1 MKINNYLILYFLL
14 ISFIFNAQVK
24 NNLDDEDEDN
34 IQTTKNPTPPKN
46 KKRIIEDDE
55 FDDPN
60 LLHQKQQRNN
70 LPPNMNQQINNNN
83 IPPNNNIQNNN
94 INNNKTNNKEDEIIE
109 MNKYKYY
116 LLKYFYEIIMFA
128 FIILFIIN
136 VFIGKRKNYN
146 ISKLWLKSNLDFFT
160 NNYAHIG
167 ADREFNT
174 KISEP
179 LIYDSYNNY
188 KFFASGRVYINW
200 MLVDINLKKR
210 QDLVTLLSNIFIFSE
225 KDKITYEATI
235 SPSNE
240 LPCIFC
246 ICKKKEA
253 KNLKKSFKEIDS
265 FTIATYPS
273 FLDENLVLL
282 CENNEMMETMF
293 KNKQFYNAYQK
304 VESNIDTVFF
314 TDKRN
319 AKDNYAIMFQ
329 FNIKINDLYND
340 LLFKDFTLFVH
351 ICIDLLC
358 TLSVKNNYKKEAYQR
373 RKEFDA
379 EKSRE
384 LAEKNAEEVR
394 NLKLEKKAKESK
406 KVLTREQAQKLE
418 EKERKEMLKNQR
430 KKMMRVVKA

>member
-14 ISFIFNAQVK
+14 ISLIFNAQVK

-46 KKRIIEDDE
+46 KKRIVEDDE

-293 KNKQFYNAYQK
+293 KNKQFYNAFQK

>member
-14 ISFIFNAQVK
+14 ISLIFNAQVK

-34 IQTTKNPTPPKN
+34 IHTPKKPTPPKN

-94 INNNKTNNKEDEIIE
+94 INNNITNNKEDEMIE

-116 LLKYFYEIIMFA
+116 FLKYFYEIIMFT

-146 ISKLWLKSNLDFFT
+146 ISKLWLNSNLDFFT

-210 QDLVTLLSNIFIFSE
+210 QDLVTILSNIFIFSE

-293 KNKQFYNAYQK
+293 KNKQFYNAFQK

>member
-1 MKINNYLILYFLL
+1 MNINNYLILYFLL
-14 ISFIFNAQVK
+14 ISLIFNAQVK

-46 KKRIIEDDE
+46 KKRIVEDDE

-293 KNKQFYNAYQK
+293 KNKQFYNAFQK

>member
-1 MKINNYLILYFLL
+1 
-14 ISFIFNAQVK
+14 
-24 NNLDDEDEDN
+24 
-34 IQTTKNPTPPKN
+34 
-46 KKRIIEDDE
+46 
-55 FDDPN
+55 
-60 LLHQKQQRNN
+60 
-70 LPPNMNQQINNNN
+70 
-83 IPPNNNIQNNN
+83 
-94 INNNKTNNKEDEIIE
+94 
-109 MNKYKYY
+109 
-116 LLKYFYEIIMFA
+116 
-128 FIILFIIN
+128 
-136 VFIGKRKNYN
+136 
-146 ISKLWLKSNLDFFT
+146 
-160 NNYAHIG
+160 
-167 ADREFNT
+167 
-174 KISEP
+174 
-179 LIYDSYNNY
+179 
-188 KFFASGRVYINW
+188 

-210 QDLVTLLSNIFIFSE
+210 QDLVTILSNMFIFSE
-225 KDKITYEATI
+225 RDKITYEATI

-240 LPCIFC
+240 LPCVFC

-293 KNKQFYNAYQK
+293 KNKQFYNAFQK

>member
-293 KNKQFYNAYQK
+293 KNKQFYNAFQK

>member
-14 ISFIFNAQVK
+14 ISLIFNAQVK

>member
-1 MKINNYLILYFLL
+1 M
-14 ISFIFNAQVK
+14 
-24 NNLDDEDEDN
+24 
-34 IQTTKNPTPPKN
+34 
-46 KKRIIEDDE
+46 
-55 FDDPN
+55 
-60 LLHQKQQRNN
+60 
-70 LPPNMNQQINNNN
+70 
-83 IPPNNNIQNNN
+83 
-94 INNNKTNNKEDEIIE
+94 IE

-116 LLKYFYEIIMFA
+116 FLKYFYEIIMFA

-282 CENNEMMETMF
+282 CENNEIMETMF
-293 KNKQFYNAYQK
+293 KNKQFFNAFQK
-304 VESNIDTVFF
+304 IESNIDTVFF

-329 FNIKINDLYND
+329 FSIKINDLYND
-340 LLFKDFTLFVH
+340 ILFKDFTLFVH

>member
-14 ISFIFNAQVK
+14 ISLIFSAQVK

-34 IQTTKNPTPPKN
+34 IHTPKKQTQPKN

-70 LPPNMNQQINNNN
+70 LPPNMKQQINNNN
-83 IPPNNNIQNNN
+83 IPQNNNIQNNN

-210 QDLVTLLSNIFIFSE
+210 QDLVTILSNIFIFSE

-293 KNKQFYNAYQK
+293 KNKQFYNAFQK
-304 VESNIDTVFF
+304 IESNIDTVFF

>member
-1 MKINNYLILYFLL
+1 MNINNYLILYFLL
-14 ISFIFNAQVK
+14 ISLIFNAQVK

-34 IQTTKNPTPPKN
+34 IHTPKNPTPPKN

-70 LPPNMNQQINNNN
+70 LPPNMKQQINNNN

-293 KNKQFYNAYQK
+293 KNKQFYNAFQK
-304 VESNIDTVFF
+304 VESNINTVFF

>member
-1 MKINNYLILYFLL
+1 MNINNYLILYFLL

-46 KKRIIEDDE
+46 KKRIVEDDE

-293 KNKQFYNAYQK
+293 KNKQFYNAFQK

>member
-14 ISFIFNAQVK
+14 FSLIFNAQVK

-34 IQTTKNPTPPKN
+34 IHTPKKPTPPKN

-94 INNNKTNNKEDEIIE
+94 INNNITNNKEDEMIE

-116 LLKYFYEIIMFA
+116 FLKYFYEIIMFA

-146 ISKLWLKSNLDFFT
+146 ISKLWLNSNLDFFT

-210 QDLVTLLSNIFIFSE
+210 QDLVTILSNIFIFSE

-293 KNKQFYNAYQK
+293 KNKQFYNAFQK

>member
-1 MKINNYLILYFLL
+1 MNINNYLILYFLL
-14 ISFIFNAQVK
+14 ISLIFNAQVK

-34 IQTTKNPTPPKN
+34 IHTPKKPTPPKN

-94 INNNKTNNKEDEIIE
+94 INNNITNNKEDEMIE

-116 LLKYFYEIIMFA
+116 FLKYFYEIIMFA

-146 ISKLWLKSNLDFFT
+146 ISKLWLNSNLDFFT

-293 KNKQFYNAYQK
+293 KNKQFYNAFQK

-329 FNIKINDLYND
+329 FNIKINDYYLKILLY
-340 LLFKDFTLFVH
+340 LFIF
-351 ICIDLLC
+351 
-358 TLSVKNNYKKEAYQR
+358 
-373 RKEFDA
+373 
-379 EKSRE
+379 
-384 LAEKNAEEVR
+384 
-394 NLKLEKKAKESK
+394 
-406 KVLTREQAQKLE
+406 VLTFFVLY
-418 EKERKEMLKNQR
+418 L
-430 KKMMRVVKA
+430 

>member
-34 IQTTKNPTPPKN
+34 IQTPKNPTPPKN

-70 LPPNMNQQINNNN
+70 LPPNMKQQINNNN

-146 ISKLWLKSNLDFFT
+146 ISKLWLNSNLDFFT

-210 QDLVTLLSNIFIFSE
+210 QDLVTILSNIFIFSE

-293 KNKQFYNAYQK
+293 KNKQFYNAFQK

>member
-14 ISFIFNAQVK
+14 ISLIFNAQVK

-34 IQTTKNPTPPKN
+34 IHTPKNPTPPKN

-94 INNNKTNNKEDEIIE
+94 INNNITNNKEDEMIE

-116 LLKYFYEIIMFA
+116 FLKYFYEIIMFT

-146 ISKLWLKSNLDFFT
+146 ISKLWLNSNLDFFT

-210 QDLVTLLSNIFIFSE
+210 QDLVTILSNIFIFSE

-293 KNKQFYNAYQK
+293 KNKQFYNAFQK

>member
-14 ISFIFNAQVK
+14 ISLIFNAQVK

-46 KKRIIEDDE
+46 KKRIVEDDE

-70 LPPNMNQQINNNN
+70 LPPNMKQQINNNN
-83 IPPNNNIQNNN
+83 NPPNNNIQNNN

-293 KNKQFYNAYQK
+293 KNKQFYNAFQK

-329 FNIKINDLYND
+329 FNIKINDLYNG

>member
-94 INNNKTNNKEDEIIE
+94 INNNITNNKEDEMIE

-116 LLKYFYEIIMFA
+116 FLKYFYEIIMFA

-146 ISKLWLKSNLDFFT
+146 ISKLWLNSNLDFFT

-293 KNKQFYNAYQK
+293 KNKQFYNAFQK

>member
-1 MKINNYLILYFLL
+1 MNINNYLILCFLL
-14 ISFIFNAQVK
+14 ISLIFNAQVK

-46 KKRIIEDDE
+46 KKRIVEDDE

-293 KNKQFYNAYQK
+293 KNKQFYSAFQK

>member
-94 INNNKTNNKEDEIIE
+94 INNNITNNKEDEIIE

-116 LLKYFYEIIMFA
+116 LLKYFYEIIVFA

-293 KNKQFYNAYQK
+293 KNKQFYNAFQK

-418 EKERKEMLKNQR
+418 EKERKEALKNKR
-430 KKMMRVVKA
+430 KKMFKFVKA

>member
-14 ISFIFNAQVK
+14 FSLIFNAQVK

-34 IQTTKNPTPPKN
+34 IHTPKNPTPPKN

-94 INNNKTNNKEDEIIE
+94 INNNITNNNEDEMIE

-116 LLKYFYEIIMFA
+116 FLKYFYEIIMFA

-146 ISKLWLKSNLDFFT
+146 ISKLWLNSNLDFFT

-210 QDLVTLLSNIFIFSE
+210 QDLVTILSNIFIFSE

-293 KNKQFYNAYQK
+293 KNKQFYNAFQK

>member
-1 MKINNYLILYFLL
+1 MNINNYLILCFLL
-14 ISFIFNAQVK
+14 ISLIFNAQVK

-46 KKRIIEDDE
+46 KKRIVEDDE

-293 KNKQFYNAYQK
+293 KNKQFYNAFQK

>member
-34 IQTTKNPTPPKN
+34 IQTPKNPTPPKN
-46 KKRIIEDDE
+46 KKRIVEDDE

-94 INNNKTNNKEDEIIE
+94 INNNITNNNEDEMIE

-116 LLKYFYEIIMFA
+116 FLKYFYEIIMFA

-210 QDLVTLLSNIFIFSE
+210 QDLVTILSNIFIFSE

-293 KNKQFYNAYQK
+293 KNKQFYNAFQK
-304 VESNIDTVFF
+304 IESNIDTVFF

>member
-293 KNKQFYNAYQK
+293 KNKQFYNAFQK
-304 VESNIDTVFF
+304 IESNIDTVFF

>member
-14 ISFIFNAQVK
+14 FSLIFNAQVK

-34 IQTTKNPTPPKN
+34 IHTPKKPTPPKN

-94 INNNKTNNKEDEIIE
+94 INNNITNNKEDEMIE

-116 LLKYFYEIIMFA
+116 FLKYFYEIIMFT

-146 ISKLWLKSNLDFFT
+146 ISKLWLNSNLDFFT

-210 QDLVTLLSNIFIFSE
+210 QDLVTILSNIFIFSE

-293 KNKQFYNAYQK
+293 KNKQFYNAFQK

>member
-1 MKINNYLILYFLL
+1 MNINNYIILYFLL
-14 ISFIFNAQVK
+14 ISLIYNAQVK
-24 NNLDDEDEDN
+24 NNIDDEDEDN
-34 IQTTKNPTPPKN
+34 TNTKKIPNPPKN
-46 KKRIIEDDE
+46 KKRIVEDDE

-60 LLHQKQQRNN
+60 LLHQRNQRNN
-70 LPPNMNQQINNNN
+70 IPPNSNQQINNN
-83 IPPNNNIQNNN
+83 IPPNKNIQNNN
-94 INNNKTNNKEDEIIE
+94 NYNETNKNKEDEMIE

-116 LLKYFYEIIMFA
+116 FLKYFYEIIMFA

-136 VFIGKRKNYN
+136 VFIGKGKNYN

-174 KISEP
+174 KITEP

-188 KFFASGRVYINW
+188 KFFATGRVYINW

-210 QDLVTLLSNIFIFSE
+210 QDLVTILSNMFIFSE
-225 KDKITYEATI
+225 RDKITYEATI

-240 LPCIFC
+240 LPCVFC

-282 CENNEMMETMF
+282 CENNEIMETMF
-293 KNKQFYNAYQK
+293 KNKQFFNAFQK
-304 VESNIDTVFF
+304 IESNIDTVFF

-329 FNIKINDLYND
+329 FSIKINDLYND
-340 LLFKDFTLFVH
+340 ILFKDFTLFVH